1 LKKRLGASI
10 GVLLMDTQTPTP
22 STKKVRRDSVG
33 GKRGDGHLRFCRIR
47 RADPRNVHIG
57 SADPGLTGYGGL
69 AQFGAFIRDVGVD
82 QVFRDEFWRLKS
94 GHAVVYPM
102 EAQMRLLMD
111 ATAVGEHRVFG
122 VESLSADPL
131 FVHLA
136 GGVVPSLDTIYRDL
150 RRFDEP
156 AITALEKILATHG
169 LHPVRAK
176 RRPVVHMDVDT
187 TVEPVFG
194 THEGALP
201 GYNPRYQGRPSY
213 HPILARCA
221 ETDTVVGAKLRPG
234 DTSFGDADAPTVGA
248 WLDRLREATGPNTLI
263 RVRIDGAGDCTA
275 VMRTIDRKKAHFLI
289 KARTTADLCTAIH
302 RVPRGCWQ
310 TVDVDADGKP
320 TRQVAEVD
328 FTRGEWN
335 TRGLVV
341 RVIAV
346 RSLERDTGKQLYL
359 WEDAEWTAQAF
370 LTNDMDSAADD
381 LAHGYD
387 GRAGIEPLIA
397 DLKGAWG
404 IGKVPSADFQANH
417 AALLLK
423 LLTHNLLRRYVLA
436 VAPAL
441 STWRAPWIRRALLI
455 VPGRFG
461 RHGRSSYL
469 RLAPRPHLL
478 N

>member
-1 LKKRLGASI
+1 
-10 GVLLMDTQTPTP
+10 MQTQTPTP
-22 STKKVRRDSVG
+22 STEKVRRDSLG
-33 GKRGDGHLRFCRIR
+33 GKRGDGHRRSCRIR
-47 RADPRNVHIG
+47 RADPLHIKVG
-57 SADPGLTGYGGL
+57 RPDPGLTGYGGL
-69 AQFGAFIRDVGVD
+69 AGFGSFIRDLGVD
-82 QVFRDEFWRLKS
+82 RELREGFWHLKAS
-94 GHAVVYPM
+94 PMVVYPM
-102 EAQMRLLMD
+102 ESQMRLLID
-111 ATAVGEHRVFG
+111 AAAVGEHRVFG
-122 VESLSADPL
+122 VEALSADPL

-156 AITALEKILATHG
+156 EIAALEEMMATHG
-169 LHPVRAK
+169 LQPVRAK
-176 RRPVVHMDVDT
+176 RRALVHLDVDT

-194 THEGALP
+194 EHEGALP

-248 WLDRLREATGPNTLI
+248 WLDRMRVATGPKTVI
-263 RVRIDGAGDCTA
+263 RVRIDAAGDCTA
-275 VMRTIDRKKAHFLI
+275 VMRTIDEKKAQFLI
-289 KARTTADLCTAIH
+289 KARTTGDLCTAIY
-302 RVPRGCWQ
+302 RVPRGCWR
-310 TVDVDADGKP
+310 TVDADADGKP
-320 TRQVAEVD
+320 TRQVAEVN
-328 FTRGEWN
+328 FARGEWN

-346 RSLERDTGKQLYL
+346 RSLERDNGKQLYL
-359 WEDAEWTAQAF
+359 WEDAEWSVQAF
-370 LTNDMDSAADD
+370 LTNDMDSDADD
-381 LAHGYD
+381 IAHGYD

-404 IGKVPSADFQANH
+404 IGKVPSADFAANH

-441 STWRAPWIRRALLI
+441 AAWRAPWIRRALLI

-461 RHGRSSYL
+461 RHARGPYL